1 MYAIIR
7 AGGKQY
13 TVKPGDVLRV
23 EKLDGELGTEVVL
36 TDVLMV
42 GGDKTFVG
50 APMVDSAKVTAVVT
64 NQARGPKVIIF
75 KKKRRQGYR
84 HTGGHRQSYTELF
97 IKAITSPEGKTAKA
111 ESEAQ
116 VFNPEKKAASVA
128 KTREIRQAN
137 KQNRKADREE
147 GVKAAPK
154 TAKKKV
160 AKKAAGKSKAKKSS
174 GKKKVAKKAA
184 KKTKKD

>member
-50 APMVDSAKVTAVVT
+50 APMVDAAKVTAVVT
-64 NQARGPKVIIF
+64 NQARGPKVVIF

-84 HTGGHRQSYTELF
+84 RMGGHRQSYTELF

-111 ESEAQ
+111 ETEAK
-116 VFNPEKKAASVA
+116 VFNPEKKLASLA
-128 KTREIRQAN
+128 KTAEVREAGKQA
-137 KQNRKADREE
+137 RRASGEE
-147 GVKAAPK
+147 PVKAAPK
-154 TAKKKV
+154 AAKKKV
-160 AKKAAGKSKAKKSS
+160 AKKAAGKSKGKSS

-184 KKTKKD
+184 KKAKKD